1 MACRRCP
8 PPVMI
13 ARLSQMSL
21 PEPPRLLERCRNG
34 DQAAWA
40 RLVDQYAGL
49 VFSIARKQG
58 LPRELCDD
66 VAQIVFATL
75 ARQVGNIR
83 DEASLPG
90 WLGTVARRES
100 WRAKRGLAR
109 RRGEE
114 LPLSETLAAE
124 DAELRRAEQILQVR
138 TLLRRLDGNCRA
150 LLEALFL
157 VDPEP
162 TYEEVAQQVGIPIGS
177 IGPTRRRCLAKL
189 LDRMRG
195 EERFAD

>member
-1 MACRRCP
+1 MTAP
-8 PPVMI
+8 D
-13 ARLSQMSL
+13 
-21 PEPPRLLERCRNG
+21 PPRLLARCRDG
-34 DQAAWA
+34 DQTAWA

-75 ARQVGNIR
+75 ARQVGSIR

-109 RRGEE
+109 HRGDE
-114 LPLSETLAAE
+114 LPLNESLAAE

-138 TLLRRLDGNCRA
+138 MLLGRLDGNCRA

-157 VDPEP
+157 VDAEP
-162 TYEEVAQQVGIPIGS
+162 TYEEVAQQVGIPVGS